1 MIQMDLLNMAS
12 QVAQWWKICLPM
24 QEMQEMRVWSLGWED
39 PLEKEIATHS
49 SNPNMPG
56 IPVDRG
62 AWWATVHGIAKDRHD
77 LVTEH
82 TYTNSL
88 QTLNILES
96 ECNI

>member
-1 MIQMDLLNMAS
+1 
-12 QVAQWWKICLPM
+12 
-24 QEMQEMRVWSLGWED
+24 
-39 PLEKEIATHS
+39 
-49 SNPNMPG
+49 MPG

-62 AWWATVHGIAKDRHD
+62 AWWATVHGIAKDRND